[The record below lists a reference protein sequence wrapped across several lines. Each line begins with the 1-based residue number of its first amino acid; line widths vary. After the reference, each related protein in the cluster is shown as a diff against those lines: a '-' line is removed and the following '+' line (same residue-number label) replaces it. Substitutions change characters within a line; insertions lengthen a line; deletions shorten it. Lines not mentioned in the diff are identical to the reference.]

1 MFRKKPDQ
9 LAAPKSIPSTNVA
22 SKDSASKATASKS
35 APKKAGRFAQIRQVF
50 TAAHGVDPM
59 IGWWMVLASLG
70 TLIAMVAIG
79 VLVKSWVYFLILGIP
94 LATLAATV
102 VLSVRA
108 KRAAYTS
115 IEGQP
120 GAAGAALSSL
130 RKGWYFE
137 KEPVAA
143 EATRAGDM
151 SSAAMVF
158 RATGRPGVVLV
169 AEGPA
174 ARATKLAEAE
184 RKRVSRIAGPSVPV
198 TVLRVGEG
206 GAENEVSVRKVAS
219 KIQRMK
225 PVLTKQEV
233 AAVNKRLKA
242 LGGLRPPLPA
252 GVDPNRV
259 RMDRKAMR
267 GR

>member
-1 MFRKKPDQ
+1 MARKESDQSNTPKKPGRFSR
-9 LAAPKSIPSTNVA
+9 KGRSSG
-22 SKDSASKATASKS
+22 S
-35 APKKAGRFAQIRQVF
+35 GRFAQIRQVY
-50 TAAHGVDPM
+50 TQARAIDPL
-59 IGWWMVLASLG
+59 IGWWMALASLG
-70 TLIAMVAIG
+70 TLVVMVGVG
-79 VLVKSWVYFLILGIP
+79 VLAKHWVYFLILGLP
-94 LATLAATV
+94 MATLAAST

-108 KRAAYTS
+108 KRAAYKS

-120 GAAGAALSSL
+120 GASGAALSSL

-137 KEPVAA
+137 QQPVAA
-143 EATRAGDM
+143 EASRAGDM
-151 SSAAMVF
+151 STTAMVF
-158 RATGRPGVVLV
+158 RAIGRPGVVLV
-169 AEGPA
+169 VEGPA
-174 ARATKLAEAE
+174 ARAVKLGEAE
-184 RKRVSRIAGPSVPV
+184 RKKVSRIAGPNVPV

-206 GAENEVSVRKVAS
+206 GQDEVSVRKIAAKV
-219 KIQRMK
+219 QRMK

-242 LGGLRPPLPA
+242 MGGLRPPLPA

>member
-1 MFRKKPDQ
+1 MFRKKP
-9 LAAPKSIPSTNVA
+9 AKST
-22 SKDSASKATASKS
+22 
-35 APKKAGRFAQIRQVF
+35 APKKPGRFAQVRQVF
-50 TAAHGVDPM
+50 TAARGVDPL
-59 IGWWMVLASLG
+59 IGWWMALASLG
-70 TLIAMVAIG
+70 TLLVMVGIG
-79 VLVKSWVYFLILGIP
+79 VLVKNWVYFLILGLP
-94 LATLAATV
+94 MAALAASV

-108 KRAAYTS
+108 KRAAYKS
-115 IEGQP
+115 IEGKP

-137 KEPVAA
+137 QQPVAA

-158 RATGRPGVVLV
+158 RAIGRPGVVLV

-174 ARATKLAEAE
+174 VRATRLAEAE
-184 RKRVSRIAGPSVPV
+184 RKKISRIAGPSVPV
-198 TVLRVGEG
+198 TVIRVGEG
-206 GAENEVSVRKVAS
+206 GGEDEVSIRKVTN
-219 KIQRMK
+219 KLQRMK
-225 PVLTKQEV
+225 PKLTKAEV
-233 AAVNKRLKA
+233 SAVNKRLKA
-242 LGGLRPPLPA
+242 MGGMRPPLPA

>member
-1 MFRKKPDQ
+1 MFRKK
-9 LAAPKSIPSTNVA
+9 
-22 SKDSASKATASKS
+22 SAESS
-35 APKKAGRFAQIRQVF
+35 APKKVGRFAQVRQVF
-50 TAAHGVDPM
+50 IAARRMDPM
-59 IGWWMVLASLG
+59 IGWWMALASLS
-70 TLIAMVAIG
+70 TLIVMVGIG
-79 VLVKSWVYFLILGIP
+79 VLIDRWVYFLILGLP
-94 LATLAATV
+94 LAALAASV
-102 VLSVRA
+102 VLSIRA
-108 KRAAYTS
+108 KRAAYKS

-130 RKGWYFE
+130 RRGWYFE
-137 KEPVAA
+137 QQPVAA
-143 EATRAGDM
+143 EAARAGDM
-151 SSAAMVF
+151 SSTAMVF

-169 AEGPA
+169 VEGPA
-174 ARATKLAEAE
+174 ARATKLAETE
-184 RKRVSRIAGPSVPV
+184 RRKISRIAGPSVPV

-206 GAENEVSVRKVAS
+206 GGKDEVSIRKVAS

-225 PVLTKQEV
+225 PVLTKAEV

-242 LGGLRPPLPA
+242 LGGMRPPLPA

>member
-1 MFRKKPDQ
+1 MARKESAKSN
-9 LAAPKSIPSTNVA
+9 APKT
-22 SKDSASKATASKS
+22 KTK
-35 APKKAGRFAQIRQVF
+35 RFAQIRQVF
-50 TAAHGVDPM
+50 TAARGVDPM
-59 IGWWMVLASLG
+59 IGWWMALASIG
-70 TLIAMVAIG
+70 TLVVMVVIG
-79 VLVKSWVYFLILGIP
+79 LLVKHWVYFLVLGVP
-94 LATLAATV
+94 TATLAAST

-108 KRAAYTS
+108 KRAAYKS

-120 GAAGAALSSL
+120 GASGAALSSL
-130 RKGWYFE
+130 RKGWFFE
-137 KEPVAA
+137 QQPVAA

-169 AEGPA
+169 VEGPA
-174 ARATKLAEAE
+174 ARATKLGEAE
-184 RKRVSRIAGPSVPV
+184 RKKVSRIAGPNVPV
-198 TVLRVGEG
+198 TVIRVGEG
-206 GAENEVSVRKVAS
+206 GGEDEVSVRKLAG

-225 PVLTKQEV
+225 AVLTKEEV
-233 AAVNKRLKA
+233 SAVNKRLKA

>member
-1 MFRKKPDQ
+1 MFGK
-9 LAAPKSIPSTNVA
+9 
-22 SKDSASKATASKS
+22 KS
-35 APKKAGRFAQIRQVF
+35 AKSTTPKKAGRFSQVRQVF
-50 TAAHGVDPM
+50 TAARSVDPL
-59 IGWWMVLASLG
+59 IGWWMALAALG
-70 TLIAMVAIG
+70 TLTAMVIIG
-79 VLVKSWVYFLILGIP
+79 LLVENWVYFLVLGLP
-94 LATLAATV
+94 LAALAASM
-102 VLSVRA
+102 VLSIRA
-108 KRAAYTS
+108 KRAAYKS
-115 IEGQP
+115 IEGKP

-137 KEPVAA
+137 QQPVAA
-143 EATRAGDM
+143 EAARAGDM
-151 SSAAMVF
+151 ASAAMVF

-184 RKRVSRIAGPSVPV
+184 RKKISRIAGASVPV
-198 TVLRVGEG
+198 TVFRIGEG
-206 GAENEVSVRKVAS
+206 DGKDEVSIRKVAG
-219 KIQRMK
+219 KLQKMK
-225 PVLTKQEV
+225 PVLTKEEV

-242 LGGLRPPLPA
+242 MGGMRPPLPA

>member
-1 MFRKKPDQ
+1 MFRKKSE
-9 LAAPKSIPSTNVA
+9 KS
-22 SKDSASKATASKS
+22 S
-35 APKKAGRFAQIRQVF
+35 APKKVGRFGQVRQVF
-50 TAAHGVDPM
+50 TAAHSVDKL
-59 IGWWMVLASLG
+59 IGWWMALAAVGAL
-70 TLIAMVAIG
+70 AVMAVIG
-79 VLVKSWVYFLILGIP
+79 VLVDMLVYFLILGFP
-94 LATLAATV
+94 LAALAAST
-102 VLSVRA
+102 VLSIRA
-108 KRAAYTS
+108 KRAAYKS

-137 KEPVAA
+137 QQPVAA
-143 EATRAGDM
+143 EAGRTGDM

-174 ARATKLAEAE
+174 SRAIKLAEAE
-184 RKRVSRIAGPSVPV
+184 RKKISRIAGASVPV
-198 TVLRVGEG
+198 TVLRIGDG
-206 GAENEVSVRKVAS
+206 GGKDEVSIRKVTN
-219 KIQRMK
+219 KLQRMK
-225 PVLTKQEV
+225 PVLTKEEV
-233 AAVNKRLKA
+233 SAVNKRLKA
-242 LGGLRPPLPA
+242 MGGLRPPLPA

>member
-1 MFRKKPDQ
+1 MFRKK
-9 LAAPKSIPSTNVA
+9 
-22 SKDSASKATASKS
+22 SASSTT
-35 APKKAGRFAQIRQVF
+35 PKTPGRLAQTRQVF
-50 TAAHGVDPM
+50 IAARGVDPM
-59 IGWWMVLASLG
+59 IGWWMALAALG
-70 TLIAMVAIG
+70 TLIAMVVIG
-79 VLVKSWVYFLILGIP
+79 VLIKQWVYFLVLGIP
-94 LATLAATV
+94 LAALAASV
-102 VLSVRA
+102 VMGFRA
-108 KRAAYTS
+108 KRAAYKS

-137 KEPVAA
+137 QQPVAA
-143 EATRAGDM
+143 EAARPGDM
-151 SSAAMVF
+151 SSTAMVF

-169 AEGPA
+169 VEGPV

-184 RKRVSRIAGPSVPV
+184 RKKVTRIAGASVPV
-198 TVLRVGEG
+198 TVVRVGEG
-206 GAENEVSVRKVAS
+206 GGKDEVSVRKVAS

-225 PVLTKQEV
+225 PVLTKEEV
-233 AAVNKRLKA
+233 LAVNKRLKA

-252 GVDPNRV
+252 GIDPNRV

>member
-1 MFRKKPDQ
+1 MFRKKSAQ
-9 LAAPKSIPSTNVA
+9 ST
-22 SKDSASKATASKS
+22 
-35 APKKAGRFAQIRQVF
+35 APKKPGRFAQIRQVF
-50 TAAHGVDPM
+50 TAAHSVDPL
-59 IGWWMVLASLG
+59 IGWWMALASLG
-70 TLIAMVAIG
+70 TLLVMVGIG
-79 VLVKSWVYFLILGIP
+79 VLVKNWVYFLILGLP
-94 LATLAATV
+94 MAALAASV

-108 KRAAYTS
+108 KRAAYKS
-115 IEGQP
+115 IEGKP

-137 KEPVAA
+137 QQPVAA

-158 RATGRPGVVLV
+158 RAIGRPGVVLV

-174 ARATKLAEAE
+174 VRATRLAEAE
-184 RKRVSRIAGPSVPV
+184 RKKISRIAGPSVPV
-198 TVLRVGEG
+198 TVIRVGEG
-206 GAENEVSVRKVAS
+206 GGEDEVSIRKVTS

-225 PVLTKQEV
+225 PKLTKAEV
-233 AAVNKRLKA
+233 SAVNKRLKA
-242 LGGLRPPLPA
+242 MGGMRPPLPA

>member
-1 MFRKKPDQ
+1 MSPEGSLIPMARKKSD
-9 LAAPKSIPSTNVA
+9 PSN
-22 SKDSASKATASKS
+22 K
-35 APKKAGRFAQIRQVF
+35 PKKPGRFAQVRQVF
-50 TAAHGVDPM
+50 TAARAVDPM
-59 IGWWMVLASLG
+59 IGWWMALASLG
-70 TLIAMVAIG
+70 TLVVMVGIG
-79 VLVKSWVYFLILGIP
+79 VLIERWVYFLILGIP
-94 LATLAATV
+94 TAALAASTV
-102 VLSVRA
+102 LTVRA
-108 KRAAYTS
+108 KRAAYKS

-137 KEPVAA
+137 QQPVAA
-143 EATRAGDM
+143 EAARAGDM
-151 SSAAMVF
+151 SSTAMVF

-169 AEGPA
+169 VEGPV
-174 ARATKLAEAE
+174 ARATKLAESE
-184 RKRVSRIAGPSVPV
+184 RKKVIRIAGASVPV
-198 TVLRVGEG
+198 TVVRVGEG
-206 GAENEVSVRKVAS
+206 GGNEVSVRKLAG

-225 PVLTKQEV
+225 PVLTKEEV

-252 GVDPNRV
+252 GVDPNRI

>member
-1 MFRKKPDQ
+1 MARKES
-9 LAAPKSIPSTNVA
+9 AKSNV
-22 SKDSASKATASKS
+22 
-35 APKKAGRFAQIRQVF
+35 PKKKRTARFAQIREVF

-59 IGWWMVLASLG
+59 IGWWMALASVG
-70 TLIAMVAIG
+70 TLIVMVGIG
-79 VLVKSWVYFLILGIP
+79 VLVNYWVYFLVLGLP
-94 LATLAATV
+94 TAALAAST
-102 VLSVRA
+102 VLSIRA
-108 KRAAYTS
+108 KRAAYKS

-137 KEPVAA
+137 QQPVAA
-143 EATRAGDM
+143 EAGRAGDM
-151 SSAAMVF
+151 SSTAMVF

-169 AEGPA
+169 VEGPA
-174 ARATKLAEAE
+174 ARATKLGEAE
-184 RKRVSRIAGPSVPV
+184 RKKVSRIAGPNVPV
-198 TVLRVGEG
+198 TVIRVGEG
-206 GAENEVSVRKVAS
+206 GGEDEVSVRKVAG
-219 KIQRMK
+219 KLQRMK
-225 PVLTKQEV
+225 PVLTKEEV

>member
-1 MFRKKPDQ
+1 MFRKKS
-9 LAAPKSIPSTNVA
+9 AKSSE
-22 SKDSASKATASKS
+22 
-35 APKKAGRFAQIRQVF
+35 PKKAGRFAQVRQVF
-50 TAAHGVDPM
+50 TAAHSVDPL
-59 IGWWMVLASLG
+59 IGWWMALAAVG
-70 TLIAMVAIG
+70 TLSLMVGIG
-79 VLVKSWVYFLILGIP
+79 VLVNMWIYFVILGLP
-94 LATLAATV
+94 MAAMAASM
-102 VLSVRA
+102 VLSIRA
-108 KRAAYTS
+108 KRAAYKS

-130 RKGWYFE
+130 RKGWYFDQQ
-137 KEPVAA
+137 PVAA
-143 EATRAGDM
+143 EAGRAGDM
-151 SSAAMVF
+151 ASAAMVF
-158 RATGRPGVVLV
+158 RAIGRPGVVLV

-184 RKRVSRIAGPSVPV
+184 RRKVSRIAGASVPV
-198 TVLRVGEG
+198 TVLRIGEG
-206 GAENEVSVRKVAS
+206 DGKDEVSVRKVTS

-225 PVLTKQEV
+225 PVLTKEEV

-242 LGGLRPPLPA
+242 LGGMRPPLPA

>member
-1 MFRKKPDQ
+1 MFGREKK
-9 LAAPKSIPSTNVA
+9 KSTEPNKV
-22 SKDSASKATASKS
+22 
-35 APKKAGRFAQIRQVF
+35 GRFGQIRQVF
-50 TAAHGVDPM
+50 TAAHAVDPM
-59 IGWWMVLASLG
+59 IGWWMAAAAL
-70 TLIAMVAIG
+70 G
-79 VLVKSWVYFLILGIP
+79 VLVVLGIIGFLLHNTVYFLILGLP
-94 LATLAATV
+94 LAALAASI
-102 VLSVRA
+102 VLSTRA

-115 IEGQP
+115 IEGKP

-137 KEPVAA
+137 QQPVAA
-143 EATRAGDM
+143 EAGRGGDM

-184 RKRVSRIAGPSVPV
+184 RKKISRIAGASVPV
-198 TVLRVGEG
+198 TVLRIGEG
-206 GAENEVSVRKVAS
+206 DGPDEVSIRKVS
-219 KIQRMK
+219 NKIQRMK
-225 PVLTKQEV
+225 PVLTKEEV

-242 LGGLRPPLPA
+242 MGGMRPPLPA
-252 GVDPNRV
+252 GVDPNRA